1 MQDYDFYLRHASVR
15 DGAWVGFLLAWR
27 DLVGLPGLTRRP
39 HLHWRPWI
47 LDPAFPDDP
56 AQGAWGV
63 RQWRFDVAL
72 LDGVAG
78 LAWTP
83 PADERTSA
91 DMRADLLGYADLP
104 AIELK
109 DVDSATYVARIVAFS
124 EQCVEPY
131 TAPHTNGGW
140 LATVVFA
147 ETAA

>member
-27 DLVGLPGLTRRP
+27 NLAGMPGLPQRP

-47 LDPAFPDDP
+47 LDPAYPDDP
-56 AQGAWGV
+56 THGAWGV

-72 LDGVAG
+72 LDAVAG

-83 PADERTSA
+83 PADGRTGA
-91 DMRADLLGYADLP
+91 DMRADLLAYADLP

-109 DVDSATYVARIVAFS
+109 DIDSTIYIAKIVALS
-124 EQCVEPY
+124 EQCIEPY
-131 TAPHTNGGW
+131 TAPHQDGGW
-140 LATVVFA
+140 LASVSFA
-147 ETAA
+147 ETVP